1 MVLITR
7 FDCLFINCHELYI
20 IYINHN
26 HVLSC
31 MSCHVFINHQSMEKS
46 FEDLLH
52 GLDSDSEPD
61 LDEMI
66 TNHSTI
72 SQVTL

>member
-1 MVLITR
+1 
-7 FDCLFINCHELYI
+7 
-20 IYINHN
+20 
-26 HVLSC
+26 
-31 MSCHVFINHQSMEKS
+31 MEKS

-72 SQVTL
+72 SQVTLKRTYIYIYGAW